1 VSTAHK
7 PDCCRARTAVTDGP
21 GYPLL
26 YRHLGRALYL
36 VLGLAC
42 GAQAAPPGDARRSA
56 DGPKDPAPV
65 EQTKDPKK
73 RAPTPRPFVPTEKIK
88 AGSAMSFPVDI

>member
-1 VSTAHK
+1 MSTARK
-7 PDCCRARTAVTDGP
+7 PDCRRTRTAVTDGP

-36 VLGLAC
+36 LLGLAC
-42 GAQAAPPGDARRSA
+42 GAQAAQPDDARPSA
-56 DGPKDPAPV
+56 EGPKNPAPV

-88 AGSAMSFPVDI
+88 AGSAISFPVDI